1 MSTFYGVWDYQ
12 TRNQIN
18 SVETEE
24 AALAFVRRLLE
35 LNGPDGVRDLAIV
48 RQEPD
53 ASGEYEPTL
62 ILEGAELL
70 ANAETLKARGS
81 SG

>member
-35 LNGPDGVRDLAIV
+35 LNGPDGVRDPAIV

-62 ILEGAELL
+62 ILGGAELL

-81 SG
+81 GG